1 MTGDRTQQLIDAVSS
16 PVRREIL
23 WLVWDRELTAGE
35 IAGAFP
41 LRAPT
46 ISSHL
51 GVLRRAGLVTMT
63 RQGTF
68 RRYRARADEVQRLR
82 SVLGDSGERWG
93 PSGRSSEQRAPGT
106 TVAATVV
113 STSAPCSRAEAF
125 LAFTDPG
132 VYSRWVGVPV
142 TIDRGRFAMT
152 MEWGLRVRGVYE
164 HAVEPSLVVM
174 RWDFERDEVPLP
186 GDGRRAYLEIG
197 AGPGDPQPGPSGEAP
212 QEMTCVVEVTQLLR
226 ATDQAD
232 YMERA
237 WGMILARFAAGVR
250 AALAAAGP

>member
-68 RRYRARADEVQRLR
+68 RRYRARVEEVQRLR
-82 SVLGDSGERWG
+82 SVLGDSAGRWG
-93 PSGRSSEQRAPGT
+93 PSGRSWERRASGH
-106 TVAATVV
+106 TVGAAVV
-113 STSAPCSRAEAF
+113 STPAPCRRAEAF
-125 LAFTDPG
+125 LAFTDPA

-142 TIDRGRFAMT
+142 TIDGGRFSMT

-164 HAVEPSLVVM
+164 HTVAPSLVVM
-174 RWDFERDEVPLP
+174 RWDFEQGEIPIP
-186 GDGRRAYLEIG
+186 GDGRRAYLEI
-197 AGPGDPQPGPSGEAP
+197 AADPDGGEGC
-212 QEMTCVVEVTQLLR
+212 TVEVTQLLR
-226 ATDQAD
+226 ATDHAV

-250 AALAAAGP
+250 AALPAAGP

>member
-35 IAGAFP
+35 IAAAFP

-51 GVLRRAGLVTMT
+51 GVLRRAGLVTMA

-68 RRYRARADEVQRLR
+68 RRYRARTDEVQRLR
-82 SVLGDSGERWG
+82 SVLGDSPGRWG
-93 PSGRSSEQRAPGT
+93 PSGSSEPRAPGR
-106 TVAATVV
+106 TVAAVVV

-125 LAFTDPG
+125 LAFTDPA

-152 MEWGLRVRGVYE
+152 MEWGLRVRGIYE
-164 HAVEPSLVVM
+164 HVVEPSLVVM
-174 RWDFERDEVPLP
+174 RWDYEQDEVPVP
-186 GDGRRAYLEIG
+186 GDGRRAYLEI
-197 AGPGDPQPGPSGEAP
+197 AASRQ
-212 QEMTCVVEVTQLLR
+212 QEEGCIVEVTQLLGV
-226 ATDQAD
+226 TDEAD

-250 AALAAAGP
+250 AALAAPEP

>member
-35 IAGAFP
+35 IAAAFP

-82 SVLGDSGERWG
+82 SVLGDSGGRWG
-93 PSGRSSEQRAPGT
+93 PSGSSEPRAPGR
-106 TVAATVV
+106 TVGAAVV
-113 STSAPCSRAEAF
+113 STSGSCSRAEAF
-125 LAFTDPG
+125 RAFTDPA

-142 TIDRGRFAMT
+142 TIDRG
-152 MEWGLRVRGVYE
+152 
-164 HAVEPSLVVM
+164 
-174 RWDFERDEVPLP
+174 
-186 GDGRRAYLEIG
+186 
-197 AGPGDPQPGPSGEAP
+197 
-212 QEMTCVVEVTQLLR
+212 
-226 ATDQAD
+226 
-232 YMERA
+232 A
-237 WGMILARFAAGVR
+237 WWR
-250 AALAAAGP
+250 

>member
-1 MTGDRTQQLIDAVSS
+1 MADDRTQQLIDAVSS

-68 RRYRARADEVQRLR
+68 RRYRARVEEVQRLR
-82 SVLGDSGERWG
+82 SLLGDSGGRWG
-93 PSGRSSEQRAPGT
+93 PSGRSAEPRAPGH
-106 TVAATVV
+106 TVGAAVV
-113 STSAPCSRAEAF
+113 ATAAPCSPEEAF
-125 LAFTDPG
+125 RAFTDPA

-142 TIDRGRFAMT
+142 TIDEGHFAMT
-152 MEWGLRVRGVYE
+152 TEWGLRVRGRYE
-164 HAVEPSLVVM
+164 HSVEPSLIVM
-174 RWDFERDEVPLP
+174 RWDFEQDEIPIP
-186 GDGRRAYLEIG
+186 GGGRRAYLEISADPG
-197 AGPGDPQPGPSGEAP
+197 GGGDAGRVGC
-212 QEMTCVVEVTQLLR
+212 TVEVTQLLR
-226 ATDQAD
+226 AADQAV

-250 AALAAAGP
+250 PALAAGP